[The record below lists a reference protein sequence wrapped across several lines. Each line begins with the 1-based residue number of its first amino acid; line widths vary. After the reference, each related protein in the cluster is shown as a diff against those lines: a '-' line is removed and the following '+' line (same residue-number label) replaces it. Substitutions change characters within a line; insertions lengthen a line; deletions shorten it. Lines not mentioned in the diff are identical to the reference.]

1 MIRLRWALLGL
12 PLIAAPAPAQAPA
25 ARLSL
30 VTFRDSLQS
39 IDSTARLLQQREILR
54 GEVRNGVGDLSL
66 VRLGLVW
73 LRLAA
78 VTGDGDGFG
87 AAASAFEEVTERRP
101 DWPLA
106 WDGLAEASYGEL
118 RSQKGAITH
127 ILEMFGADPNARVA
141 RRFVRGAEVDPGHRD
156 GLRRL
161 ALQAEPSEDQTLR
174 EIALTA
180 LRFASALPAS
190 ADPQIRLARARLERD
205 AGFLDSAS
213 VQLEALVEAEPANAE
228 ALLELARIRF
238 IMGHIDGLGPWYRG
252 LAAADSA
259 VYLAYRRDLAWVIP
273 DSLLSHLDG
282 IAAAERPAAARR
294 EWQRQ
299 DPDGLPVI
307 GDRLRDHYRRL
318 EFARQYYRRRL
329 DGQRADPL
337 DWSGPLDARGEIY
350 VRHGPPAH
358 RASLGRHGGPF
369 VDASLGIVGA
379 PPNETWRYGPPDE
392 RALIFHFMVRER
404 GGDFTRAESA
414 LDILAQTNQHRMFR
428 AADVPEGVD
437 PDSLPPPIQT
447 YGAELVSVIA
457 RELFASRLGT
467 HPVYRQ
473 LLDAGKDGAE
483 VLQQSERL
491 IGRTSMAATPTWALR
506 YELPLT
512 AEVTVLAVDREA
524 GAPLLQV
531 AFAIAGSSLLPI
543 RTARGV
549 GYRVRM
555 RAAVLDA
562 DGAVIAS
569 VDTTRGFLT
578 PTVLRP
584 QDHLLGR
591 LPIAV
596 PPGRHSVRVALEA
609 DGLGLVTPRQFVD
622 VPPPDGSQLALSDL
636 VLGTRSVA
644 LPWVTSRRDT
654 AWINP
659 LRSFPRDSP
668 LELYFEATGIPAGAE
683 YRVEVA
689 FIRVS
694 GRDAISREAERV
706 VERGGRA
713 DLTIGFDQRHSS
725 GVAGIAREISLNRLQ
740 PGEYVIEL
748 TLITTDGARVMRR
761 QPLLVTR

>member
-1 MIRLRWALLGL
+1 MIRLRWALLVL
-12 PLIAAPAPAQAPA
+12 PLVVTPTEAQAPA
-25 ARLSL
+25 ARSSL
-30 VTFRDSLQS
+30 ATFRDSLQS
-39 IDSTARLLQQREILR
+39 IDNADWLLQQRELLR
-54 GEVRNGVGDLSL
+54 GEVRDGVGDLSL

-73 LRLAA
+73 LRLAE

-87 AAASAFEEVTERRP
+87 SAASAFEEVTERRP

-118 RSQKGAITH
+118 RSQQDAITY

-156 GLRRL
+156 GLLRL

-174 EIALTA
+174 EIALAALRYATA
-180 LRFASALPAS
+180 LPVS
-190 ADPQIRLARARLERD
+190 ADPLIRLARSRLERD

-213 VQLEALVEAEPANAE
+213 VQLEALVKAEPANAE

-252 LAAADSA
+252 LAAADSS
-259 VYLAYRRDLAWVIP
+259 VYRAYRRDLAWVIP
-273 DSLLSHLDG
+273 DSLLSRLDG
-282 IAAAERPAAARR
+282 IAPAERPVAARR

-318 EFARQYYRRRL
+318 EFARQNYRRRL
-329 DGQRADPL
+329 DGRRADPL
-337 DWSGPLDARGEIY
+337 DWSGPLDARGEVY
-350 VRHGPPAH
+350 VRHGAPAH
-358 RASLGRHGGPF
+358 RASL
-369 VDASLGIVGA
+369 DIVGA
-379 PPNETWRYGPPDE
+379 APNETWRYGPPDE
-392 RALIFHFMVRER
+392 RALIFHFMVREK

-414 LDILAQTNQHRMFR
+414 LDILAQTNQYRMFR
-428 AADVPEGVD
+428 AAEMPQGGA

-447 YGAELVSVIA
+447 YGAELVSAIA

-473 LLDAGKDGAE
+473 LLDAGKDGAQ

-491 IGRTSMAATPTWALR
+491 IGRTSRDAGPTWSLG

-524 GAPLLQV
+524 GAPLIQV
-531 AFAIAGSSLLPI
+531 AFAIAGSSLLPV

-562 DGAVIAS
+562 DGAVVAS
-569 VDTTRGFLT
+569 VDTTRGFIT
-578 PTVLRP
+578 GTVLRP

-609 DGLGLVTPRQFVD
+609 DGLGLVTPRQFID
-622 VPPPDGSQLALSDL
+622 VPPPDGPQLALSDL

-668 LELYFEATGIPAGAE
+668 LELYFEATGIPTGAE

>member
-1 MIRLRWALLGL
+1 MIRLHWGLLVL
-12 PLIAAPAPAQAPA
+12 PVAVSSTLAQSPA

-30 VTFRDSLQS
+30 VAFRDSLQS
-39 IDSTARLLQQREILR
+39 IDSAAPLLQQREALR
-54 GEVRNGVGDLSL
+54 GEVRNGAGDLAL
-66 VRLGLVW
+66 MRLGLVW
-73 LRLAA
+73 LRLAD

-87 AAASAFEEVTERRP
+87 AAASAFEEVSERHD

-106 WDGLAEASYGEL
+106 WDGLAEAAYGEL
-118 RSQKGAITH
+118 RSQAGSIAY

-141 RRFVRGAEVDPGHRD
+141 KRFIRGAEADPGHRD

-161 ALQAEPSEDQTLR
+161 ALRAEPAEDQTLR
-174 EIALTA
+174 EIGLTA
-180 LRFASALPAS
+180 LRYASALPAS
-190 ADPQIRLARARLERD
+190 TDPQIRLARARLERD

-213 VQLEALVEAEPANAE
+213 VQLEALVSAEPDNAE
-228 ALLELARIRF
+228 ALLELARVRF

-252 LAAADSA
+252 LAVADST
-259 VYLAYRRDLAWVIP
+259 VYQAYRRDLAWVIS
-273 DSLLSHLDG
+273 DSLLTQLDG
-282 IAAAERPAAARR
+282 ITPAQRPAAARR

-318 EFARQYYRRRL
+318 EFSRQYYRRHV
-329 DGQRADPL
+329 DGRRADPL
-337 DWSGPLDARGEIY
+337 DWSGPLDPRGETY
-350 VRHGPPAH
+350 VRHGPPTH

-392 RALIFHFMVRER
+392 RALIFHFLVREK

-414 LDILAQTNQHRMFR
+414 FDILVNTNQYRMFR
-428 AADVPEGVD
+428 AADVPAGVD

-447 YGAELVSVIA
+447 YGAELVSIIA
-457 RELFASRLGT
+457 RELFASRFET

-473 LLDAGKDGAE
+473 LIDAGKDGARA
-483 VLQQSERL
+483 LQQSERL
-491 IGRTSMAATPTWALR
+491 ISQAGRDAEPTWSLR
-506 YELPLT
+506 YELPLS

-562 DGAVIAS
+562 DGAVVAS

-578 PTVLRP
+578 GTVLRP

-609 DGLGLVTPRQFVD
+609 DGLGLVTPRQFID

-644 LPWVTSRRDT
+644 LPWVTSRSDT

-659 LRSFPRDSP
+659 MRSFPRDSP
-668 LELYFEATGIPAGAE
+668 LELYLEATGIPAGAE

-748 TLITTDGARVMRR
+748 TLATRDGARVMRR

>member
-1 MIRLRWALLGL
+1 MIRLRWALLVL
-12 PLIAAPAPAQAPA
+12 PLVVTPTEAQAPA
-25 ARLSL
+25 ARSSL
-30 VTFRDSLQS
+30 ATFRDSLQS
-39 IDSTARLLQQREILR
+39 IDNADWLLQQRELLR
-54 GEVRNGVGDLSL
+54 GEVRDGVGDLSL

-73 LRLAA
+73 LRLAE

-87 AAASAFEEVTERRP
+87 SAASAFEEVTERRP

-118 RSQKGAITH
+118 RSQQDAITY

-156 GLRRL
+156 GLLRL

-174 EIALTA
+174 EIALAALRYATA
-180 LRFASALPAS
+180 LPVS
-190 ADPQIRLARARLERD
+190 ADPLIRLARSRLERD

-213 VQLEALVEAEPANAE
+213 VQLEALVKAEPANAE

-252 LAAADSA
+252 LAAADSS
-259 VYLAYRRDLAWVIP
+259 VYRAYRRDLAWVIP
-273 DSLLSHLDG
+273 DSLLSRLDG
-282 IAAAERPAAARR
+282 IAPAERPVAARR

-318 EFARQYYRRRL
+318 EFARQNYRRRL
-329 DGQRADPL
+329 DGRRADPL
-337 DWSGPLDARGEIY
+337 DWSGPLDARGEVY
-350 VRHGPPAH
+350 VRHGAPAH
-358 RASLGRHGGPF
+358 RASL
-369 VDASLGIVGA
+369 DIVGA
-379 PPNETWRYGPPDE
+379 APNETWRYGPPDE
-392 RALIFHFMVRER
+392 RALIFHFMVREK

-414 LDILAQTNQHRMFR
+414 LDILAQTNQYRMFR
-428 AADVPEGVD
+428 AAEMPQGVA

-447 YGAELVSVIA
+447 YGAELVSAIA

-473 LLDAGKDGAE
+473 LLDAGKDGAQ

-491 IGRTSMAATPTWALR
+491 IGRTSRDAGPTWSLG

-524 GAPLLQV
+524 GAPLIQV
-531 AFAIAGSSLLPI
+531 AFAIAGSSLLPV

-562 DGAVIAS
+562 DGAVVAS
-569 VDTTRGFLT
+569 VDTTRGFIT
-578 PTVLRP
+578 GTVLRP

-609 DGLGLVTPRQFVD
+609 DGLGLVTPRQFID
-622 VPPPDGSQLALSDL
+622 VPPPDGPQLALSDL

-668 LELYFEATGIPAGAE
+668 LELYFEATGIPTGAE